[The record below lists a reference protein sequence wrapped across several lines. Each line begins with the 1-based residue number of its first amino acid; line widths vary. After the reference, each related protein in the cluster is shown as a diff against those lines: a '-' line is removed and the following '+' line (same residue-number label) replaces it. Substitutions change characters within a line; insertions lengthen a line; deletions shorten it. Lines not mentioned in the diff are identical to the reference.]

1 MSVKSKVAAIAA
13 GVLAQQHQYQNAS
26 CDCCD
31 LRFDAHKS
39 KLPSETAQQFLC
51 QFHFT
56 DNKRRNTN
64 GPRKFVR
71 IYCTFTAELWPI
83 RAGFKESGLG
93 FLPLVRTASKREF
106 AQELCEFRPQ
116 CLRRSLDRA
125 LCTTGRTHAGQ
136 QCR

>member
-13 GVLAQQHQYQNAS
+13 GVLVLMLLGQNAS

-39 KLPSETAQQFLC
+39 RLPPETAEQFLC
-51 QFHFT
+51 QFHFA

-71 IYCTFTAELWPI
+71 IYCTFTPELWAI

-93 FLPLVRTASKREF
+93 FLPLVRTASKRELLKNSDF
-106 AQELCEFRPQ
+106 ALNVCG
-116 CLRRSLDRA
+116 A
-125 LCTTGRTHAGQ
+125 V
-136 QCR
+136 